1 MRIRD
6 LLEIQSIVDKRAIPC
21 DIAELD
27 ISYYS
32 ESKEQD
38 IKILDMHLVHFIR
51 VYLNNLERVSPQ
63 HLEIDGI
70 LYKQVEKD
78 YGTNTDN

>member
-38 IKILDMHLVHFIR
+38 IKILDMHL
-51 VYLNNLERVSPQ
+51 
-63 HLEIDGI
+63 
-70 LYKQVEKD
+70 
-78 YGTNTDN
+78 